1 MRNAYFGQG
10 NAPYYILS
18 YNFYCSSNETALF
31 ECPTYRRQCRGSQ
44 DVGVRCKDDRL
55 RVKNISI
62 AIISATCNTMQT
74 QSVKMSWVIQDKKY
88 RPSSFNLR
96 CFNHEPKHS
105 IELSVDNET
114 FMTQL
119 GGLLSSASHYNCCVS
134 AVYGSYVTDETCTLL
149 RLSNE
154 QSNLSQDS
162 TTETRANVIGG
173 ILGAIIAVLLII
185 IFVCGGMLLFLL
197 RSKSFKR

>member
-1 MRNAYFGQG
+1 
-10 NAPYYILS
+10 
-18 YNFYCSSNETALF
+18 
-31 ECPTYRRQCRGSQ
+31 
-44 DVGVRCKDDRL
+44 
-55 RVKNISI
+55 
-62 AIISATCNTMQT
+62 MQT

-149 RLSNE
+149 QLGNE
-154 QSNLSQDS
+154 PSNLSQDS
-162 TTETRANVIGG
+162 TTEIRANIVGG

-197 RSKSFKR
+197 QSKSFKR